1 MANPVKRLGQAA
13 NTAKGIFS
21 GIRGTRAAGAA
32 TRRGGSGLLGKGLA
46 GYGIYNIGKNLFG
59 GGQEEDPMTGGSGG
73 QADGGGGMFG
83 AGMGRSNNMVT
94 AAGATSILSDADS
107 SDPVVRQLQDIE
119 RVLVSIKGDTAQFVS
134 GIGAKMPQAPN
145 MQALR
150 SGFGGMGDAAGG
162 ALKGLGGLLAALAGI
177 GLGTKFAQNIVDDMD
192 NQQGSFTPLPS
203 DPVDRA
209 VSSLGT
215 QTGEF
220 AESALPKLAGAA
232 LETGTGKKLRDKTA
246 AAAGELAENT
256 RRPPPS
262 PNVDPATG
270 GTDVKRPPPTMRD
283 TGLFG
288 PDGKPLQV
296 PVDPP
301 PVVGPT
307 SEIPNAA
314 APSANDAAP
323 DSKRAKIATL
333 VTAGA
338 GELVTKGIPLIGAVA
353 NLAFAGEKLAKGDFL
368 GSGMELISTFLPSV
382 SGSGVDLASMV
393 RDIYKDVHGNFP
405 EQEEDLE
412 TVQRRMGEITALLQA
427 AISRKLNSVRARPD
441 SIKRMRGP
449 NPNVKRAR
457 LARQQELWDE
467 QYGQTHNPDG
477 TPKELEG
484 NTVESVPPSPA
495 AIESMDGAPVITP
508 LPSPTQLNDSAQV
521 DSLSEQVTSNQRE
534 QDQLVLTTALSQG
547 VAAQGQNTQTFTPE
561 VSVNVIQP
569 KTSFPRQN
577 AELEFINSNG
587 QHLT

>member
-1 MANPVKRLGQAA
+1 MVNPVKSIGQAA
-13 NTAKGIFS
+13 GTAKGIFS

-59 GGQEEDPMTGGSGG
+59 GGQEEDPMMGGSGG
-73 QADGGGGMFG
+73 QTDGGVFG
-83 AGMGRSNNMVT
+83 AGMGRSNTMVT

-134 GIGAKMPQAPN
+134 GIGARMPQAPN
-145 MQALR
+145 MQSLR
-150 SGFGGMGDAAGG
+150 AGFGGMGGAAGG

-177 GLGTKFAQNIVDDMD
+177 GLGTKFAQNMVDDMD
-192 NQQGSFTPLPS
+192 NQQGSFAPLPS

-270 GTDVKRPPPTMRD
+270 GTDVKRPPPAMRD
-283 TGLFG
+283 TGLLG

-307 SEIPNAA
+307 SEVPNAA

-323 DSKRAKIATL
+323 ESKRAKITTL

-338 GELVTKGIPLIGAVA
+338 GELVTKGIPLVGAVA

-449 NPNVKRAR
+449 NVNVKRAR
-457 LARQQELWDE
+457 LARQQEMWDE
-467 QYGQTHNPDG
+467 KYGQTHNPDG

-484 NTVESVPPSPA
+484 NTVEPVPPSPA
-495 AIESMDGAPVITP
+495 AIEAMDGQSGVTP
-508 LPSPTQLNDSAQV
+508 LPAATQLNDSAQV

>member
-1 MANPVKRLGQAA
+1 MSKLNPVTRVGQAA

-59 GGQEEDPMTGGSGG
+59 GGQEEDPMMGGSGG
-73 QADGGGGMFG
+73 QTDGGVFG

-134 GIGAKMPQAPN
+134 GIGARMPQAPN
-145 MQALR
+145 MQSLR
-150 SGFGGMGDAAGG
+150 AGFGGMGDAAGG

-192 NQQGSFTPLPS
+192 NQQGSFAPLPS

-232 LETGTGKKLRDKTA
+232 LETDTGKKLKGKISA
-246 AAAGELAENT
+246 GAGELAENT

-270 GTDVKRPPPTMRD
+270 GTDVRRPPPTMRD
-283 TGLFG
+283 TGLLDG
-288 PDGKPLQV
+288 SGKPLQV

-314 APSANDAAP
+314 APSANDATP

-338 GELVTKGIPLIGAVA
+338 GELVTKGIPLVGAVA

-449 NPNVKRAR
+449 NVNVKRAR
-457 LARQQELWDE
+457 LARQQEVWDE

-484 NTVESVPPSPA
+484 NTVEPVPPSPA
-495 AIESMDGAPVITP
+495 AIEAMDGAPLITP
-508 LPSPTQLNDSAQV
+508 LPAPTQLNDSAQV